1 MKKTCMVVLGGA
13 IKDMALF
20 RQRLNEADQ
29 LFIADSG
36 ARHLLNLGIMPQQV
50 YGDLDSLTA
59 AEIKHL
65 EEGGCRFRRVAA
77 EKNDTDSSLVLKEA
91 LEQGYEDIRV
101 WGALGGRPDHSY
113 ANIMLLQLVFEP
125 EFHQRYGGLETAR
138 PAVILEDGDVRIFLP
153 QRGQWIDGEK
163 GDYLSFFALTPEV
176 TGFKNIGLKY
186 QPQGGR
192 YVSTFPLGI
201 SNELMA
207 DKAWISWDEGRLLA
221 MWIRRGE
228 NNDELY

>member
-1 MKKTCMVVLGGA
+1 MKRTCVMVLGGA
-13 IKDMALF
+13 IKDIALF
-20 RQRLNEADQ
+20 RQRINEAEQ

-36 ARHLLNLGIMPQQV
+36 ARHLLSLGIMPREV

-65 EEGGCRFRRVAA
+65 EEGGCQFHRVAA

-91 LEQGYEDIRV
+91 LQQGYEDIRI

-113 ANIMLLQLVFEP
+113 ANIVLLQLVFEP
-125 EFHQRYGGLETAR
+125 EYRQIYGDMEDAG
-138 PAVILEDGDVRIFLP
+138 PAVVLEDGDIRVFLP
-153 QRGQWIDGEK
+153 RRGQWVYGEK

-186 QPQGGR
+186 QPAGDR
-192 YVSTFPLGI
+192 YISTFPLGI
-201 SNELMA
+201 SNELTA
-207 DKAWISWDEGRLLA
+207 DKAWISWDQGRLLC
-221 MWIRRGE
+221 MWVRRGE
-228 NNDELY
+228 NNDGIY